1 MLSYPSGIGA
11 AVSGPTSCSSVPVV
25 VVVANVVVGIEVG
38 AASCGEAQP
47 LVREMSAIETK
58 YRHFMLDSLP
68 VRSREPGA
76 LHLA

>member
-1 MLSYPSGIGA
+1 
-11 AVSGPTSCSSVPVV
+11 VV

-68 VRSREPGA
+68 VRRREPGA